1 MTRDGLLGYDE
12 TKGGRGLKQIK
23 IQRITPYCI
32 QIGTDKGTWRWYGV
46 EDSVIRCTYTQGEP
60 AEETL
65 LVRKDAGEVPLA
77 VREYAEYV
85 RIETS
90 RLSAVWNKR
99 TGAIR
104 WEDLAR
110 GRLLLQERG
119 HELTRCDVM
128 RCELEGPEPVIE
140 RIRTVDG
147 ERNFVKNLREVPDHE
162 AYRAKIYLEWQE
174 GEALYG
180 LGQGE
185 EGFHT
190 YRGKTQYLYQHN
202 MRIPMPMLVSSLGYG
217 ILVDAGCLMTFQDQE
232 RGSYWYL
239 DAVPQLDYYMIAP
252 GDLHGVVQ
260 AYRRLTGHASMLP
273 RWAFG
278 YMQSKEAY
286 KTGEELLDV
295 AEEYRRRNLPISCVI
310 QDWNSW
316 EKGKWGNKHLDPAR
330 FGHMKEIHEKLH
342 AMDVHTLIS
351 VWPNMA
357 KDCEDY
363 RQMQEAGHILPD
375 RSTYDAFS
383 EDARALYW
391 KQAKEGLWDQGFD
404 GWWCDS
410 TEPFT
415 GQDWN
420 GPTLRE
426 PWERYSRVGGEQKR
440 YLGAERASLFALAHA
455 RGIYEN
461 QRKTTEEK
469 RVVNLT
475 RSGYASQQQY
485 GAILWSGD
493 IAASWETLRRQIVE
507 GLHMSMSGYP
517 YWTTDIGAFFVVGD
531 EGWQHRG
538 CGGHTNPKPIWF
550 WKGDFDEGTEDPA
563 YRELYVRW
571 LEWGTFLPIMRSHG
585 TDFARE
591 IWQFGEEGTP
601 YYDAIA
607 RFIRLRYRLLPY
619 IYSIAAGVSL
629 RDENMIES
637 LISAFPQD
645 PTVKEIMD
653 EYMFGPAFLV
663 CPVTE
668 PSGHAPKGRKPEG
681 HWQRKVYLPQ
691 GTDWLDFW
699 SGVRYTGGQWITADA
714 PLEILP
720 LFVRCGSI
728 VPMADDEGMVHLKI
742 FEGADGS
749 FLLYQ
754 DSGDGYA
761 YERGAYLQIPLEW
774 KEETKELTIREAI
787 GAGAAAW
794 LPMTLCVDQEII
806 TYKGTKIS
814 YMRRH

>member
-1 MTRDGLLGYDE
+1 M
-12 TKGGRGLKQIK
+12 
-23 IQRITPYCI
+23 
-32 QIGTDKGTWRWYGV
+32 
-46 EDSVIRCTYTQGEP
+46 
-60 AEETL
+60 
-65 LVRKDAGEVPLA
+65 
-77 VREYAEYV
+77 
-85 RIETS
+85 
-90 RLSAVWNKR
+90 
-99 TGAIR
+99 
-104 WEDLAR
+104 
-110 GRLLLQERG
+110 
-119 HELTRCDVM
+119 
-128 RCELEGPEPVIE
+128 
-140 RIRTVDG
+140 
-147 ERNFVKNLREVPDHE
+147 
-162 AYRAKIYLEWQE
+162 
-174 GEALYG
+174 
-180 LGQGE
+180 
-185 EGFHT
+185 
-190 YRGKTQYLYQHN
+190 
-202 MRIPMPMLVSSLGYG
+202 
-217 ILVDAGCLMTFQDQE
+217 
-232 RGSYWYL
+232 
-239 DAVPQLDYYMIAP
+239 
-252 GDLHGVVQ
+252 
-260 AYRRLTGHASMLP
+260 
-273 RWAFG
+273 
-278 YMQSKEAY
+278 
-286 KTGEELLDV
+286 
-295 AEEYRRRNLPISCVI
+295 I

-383 EDARALYW
+383 EEARALYW

-653 EYMFGPAFLV
+653 GVHVWTRLPGLSRDRAVGTCAEGPEAGGTLAA
-663 CPVTE
+663 E
-668 PSGHAPKGRKPEG
+668 GLLAP
-681 HWQRKVYLPQ
+681 
-691 GTDWLDFW
+691 
-699 SGVRYTGGQWITADA
+699 
-714 PLEILP
+714 
-720 LFVRCGSI
+720 
-728 VPMADDEGMVHLKI
+728 
-742 FEGADGS
+742 
-749 FLLYQ
+749 
-754 DSGDGYA
+754 GDGLA
-761 YERGAYLQIPLEW
+761 GFLERSTVYRWTMDHSGCAFGDPASSSCAVAASCRWQTMREW
-774 KEETKELTIREAI
+774 RT
-787 GAGAAAW
+787 
-794 LPMTLCVDQEII
+794 
-806 TYKGTKIS
+806 
-814 YMRRH
+814 